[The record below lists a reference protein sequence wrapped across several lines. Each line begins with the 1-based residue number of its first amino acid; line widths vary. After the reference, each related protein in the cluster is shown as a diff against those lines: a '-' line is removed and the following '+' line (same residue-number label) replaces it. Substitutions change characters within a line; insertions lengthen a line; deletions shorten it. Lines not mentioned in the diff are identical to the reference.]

1 MEDKLVYDGW
11 LKIYNREIDGK
22 KYDILINYDAVS
34 AIILNEFNEILL
46 VKQFRPALMRETLE
60 IPAGSLDIEGESLE
74 ECLIRELEEET
85 NLSVEKEELEKV
97 IEYKP
102 IMGFSD
108 STMNIFK
115 IEINKEKLK
124 DKYIKDADVTEVIWM
139 KLKEFEENINKGI
152 INDSKTLISYY
163 YLKSNNYLGY

>member
-34 AIILNEFNEILL
+34 GIILNEFNEILL

-163 YLKSNNYLGY
+163 YLKINNYLGY